1 MHQLALGDPDGPTH
15 VKPRDPGR
23 RSLAIFGAFAALAV
37 LLGVAALVLY
47 RFAR

>member
-1 MHQLALGDPDGPTH
+1 
-15 VKPRDPGR
+15 VKPRDNR
-23 RSLAIFGAFAALAV
+23 RRTLAIFGAFGALAV